1 MWIVN
6 HVCDKA
12 GEDYMMCVCVCKSVR
27 GREKELLWTMRQD
40 GGWLTIL
47 KSIIKYKNTH
57 NEVYIQLMYKGAHV

>member
-47 KSIIKYKNTH
+47 KRSHHPVTKISIMR
-57 NEVYIQLMYKGAHV
+57 YI